1 MLFIFFIAA
10 ALVGI
15 LPALLIY
22 FTVQAVAN
30 IPDENLRQ
38 QKWALFWLEIAALIM
53 LPFAIFAP
61 TFLSS
66 PAGLM
71 LALVAPTLWGALGLL
86 LMNLR
91 ALRQVLKTR
100 QVLVVLLLL
109 WLLASLI
116 ITALGDV
123 YIALFVL
130 VPSLLVALVWG
141 AGRSLGV
148 TALLVITILLATILL
163 LDAFGVLANHDLFI
177 QPRLRS
183 LYEGVSALTVVFALG
198 FSAVW
203 VYRAYQPASEGK
215 SQRALYLGM
224 AALLVL
230 SACAVVLRH
239 GLLTKATGRAAE
251 DHFPFAALA
260 SALVS
265 GLVLALSLKAAAR
278 RIALAQLVL
287 VPVLIVI
294 TFSIG
299 YYMNPV
305 AITQA
310 RLSRLNQAIQS
321 YKREV
326 GVYPPDL
333 GSLFPGY
340 ARFILGPLTGRG
352 QVWCYQAGDDYYRLG
367 YVWYQRYYDYPD
379 ASKPFTEPYF
389 EIKVPY
395 AVGTPPA
402 GEWMCDQ
409 ELRWFQQT
417 GGL

>member
-1 MLFIFFIAA
+1 MSVIFFIAA
-10 ALVGI
+10 AIVGI
-15 LPALLIY
+15 LPALLVFVIGQ
-22 FTVQAVAN
+22 TLAN
-30 IPDENLRQ
+30 QTDDDLRQ

-53 LPFAIFAP
+53 IPFAIFAP
-61 TFLSS
+61 TFLTS
-66 PAGLM
+66 PAGLV

-91 ALRQVLKTR
+91 SLREVMRTR
-100 QVLVVLLLL
+100 RTLVVLLLL
-109 WLLASLI
+109 WLLVSLI

-141 AGRSLGV
+141 AGRKLDV
-148 TALLVITILLATILL
+148 TALLLISLLLAAILL
-163 LDAFGVLANHDLFI
+163 LDAFGALANHDLFI

-183 LYEGVSALTVVFALG
+183 LYEGLSALTVVFALG

-203 VYRAYQPASEGK
+203 VYRAYQPPPAGT

-251 DHFPFAALA
+251 DHFPFNALA

-265 GLVLALSLKAAAR
+265 GLVLALSLKSGSR
-278 RIALAQLVL
+278 RVALAYLFV
-287 VPVLIVI
+287 VPVLIVV

-299 YYMNPV
+299 FSMNPV
-305 AITQA
+305 AITEA
-310 RLSRLNQAIQS
+310 RLSRINQAIQS
-321 YKREV
+321 YKQDI

-333 GSLFPGY
+333 ATLVPGY
-340 ARFILGPLTGRG
+340 AKTVLGPLTGRG
-352 QVWCYQAGDDYYRLG
+352 QVWCYQAGNDFYRLG
-367 YVWYQRYYDYPD
+367 YVWFQRYYNYPD
-379 ASKPFTEPYF
+379 GSQDFTVPYY

-395 AVGTPPA
+395 AAGTPPS

-409 ELRWFQQT
+409 ELRSLKRT